1 MLWDSLLG
9 DSTELLSCFSVEEL
23 AAYPGIDQWTST
35 AWLNVR
41 LGKHLRVVRS
51 KAKDLFPIWPTSHSE
66 MREVR
71 YTPPDIVL
79 ALTFIIYGNSVALLS
94 SVGLRS
100 SNRQRRVR
108 QPDAL
113 HVHRYMADERTHAD
127 GGHLPQ
133 TSLFR
138 KQHPMISATKLR
150 NLLGLGAALGI
161 WQLTVSAGWV
171 SRFMMPSPMDVV
183 KAIGALAADGSLR
196 EHLSESL
203 LRVGMGYLIAAAIGL
218 PIGFCAACGSLP
230 LVIRPVI
237 EALRPIPPLAWVPI
251 AILWFSLGDA
261 SAYFLVFLG
270 CFFPMFFGA
279 YTAVRSMDQNLI
291 NAARCLGASRWML
304 LRDVFV
310 PASLPI
316 VMPNL
321 RLALGLGLDIDDG
334 DGGVDCSSKR
344 LEHLIQQS
352 RQVFQIQNVVAGMA
366 TIRSGGL
373 RDASLERWSA
383 TSTLGLPPSA
393 ETRTE
398 SHHFHQEFKP
408 CPTTTIE
415 SPNLSKRFTKSARG
429 DVCA

>member
-1 MLWDSLLG
+1 
-9 DSTELLSCFSVEEL
+9 
-23 AAYPGIDQWTST
+23 
-35 AWLNVR
+35 
-41 LGKHLRVVRS
+41 
-51 KAKDLFPIWPTSHSE
+51 
-66 MREVR
+66 
-71 YTPPDIVL
+71 
-79 ALTFIIYGNSVALLS
+79 
-94 SVGLRS
+94 
-100 SNRQRRVR
+100 
-108 QPDAL
+108 
-113 HVHRYMADERTHAD
+113 
-127 GGHLPQ
+127 
-133 TSLFR
+133 
-138 KQHPMISATKLR
+138 MISATKLR

-171 SRFMMPSPMDVV
+171 NEFMMPSPMDVV

-218 PIGFCAACGSLP
+218 PIGFLCGMWKSASE
-230 LVIRPVI
+230 VIRPVI

-251 AILWFSLGDA
+251 AILWFGLGDA

-321 RLALGLGLDIDDG
+321 RLALGWGWMCVVTAELIAAQSGLGY
-334 DGGVDCSSKR
+334 
-344 LEHLIQQS
+344 LIQQS

-366 TIRSGGL
+366 TIGL
-373 RDASLERWSA
+373 VGYVMSASLERLERNVNAWA
-383 TSTLGLPPSA
+383 PA
-393 ETRTE
+393 ER
-398 SHHFHQEFKP
+398 
-408 CPTTTIE
+408 
-415 SPNLSKRFTKSARG
+415 
-429 DVCA
+429 